1 MESPL
6 DYFRRIVADTGDR
19 IAAIRSIRERFGLDL
34 RQAKEVM
41 LQAEGTASSLAEHEQ
56 RIATAVEQIVPCAEI
71 SYDLVMGDD
80 MDFVEAA
87 YRLPGGEWQVVIV
100 SRYDV
105 QEPEVVP
112 QRRESGASGLLI
124 RFPRSGRLN
133 RAAVERVL
141 AAALGV
147 REWVD
152 VRGPDSMQLR

>member
-1 MESPL
+1 MESPH
-6 DYFRRIVADTGDR
+6 DHFRRVVADTGDR

-41 LQAEGTASSLAEHEQ
+41 LQAEGTAASLAEHEA
-56 RIATAVEQIVPCAEI
+56 RIATVLEQIVLSAEI

-80 MDFVEAA
+80 MDFVEGT

-112 QRRESGASGLLI
+112 QQWESGVSGVLI
-124 RFPRSGRLN
+124 RFPRSGRLD

-141 AAALGV
+141 STSLGV
-147 REWVD
+147 WD
-152 VRGPDSMQLR
+152 WDAVRGPDSMKLR